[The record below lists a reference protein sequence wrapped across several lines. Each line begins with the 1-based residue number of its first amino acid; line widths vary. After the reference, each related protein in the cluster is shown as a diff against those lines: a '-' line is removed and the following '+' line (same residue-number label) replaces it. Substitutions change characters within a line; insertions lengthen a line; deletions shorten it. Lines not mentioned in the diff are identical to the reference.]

1 MHSWRGLV
9 TTHHV
14 HEMVRMARTLVAEG
28 GAPFVVLGVAGSPY
42 APVGWG
48 GVEQLGTLGGEGAV
62 ENDYWII
69 LMPEER
75 YLICTLAGERSGFTS
90 FPHDTNE

>member
-48 GVEQLGTLGGEGAV
+48 GWSNWGPWVGKEPLRTTTG
-62 ENDYWII
+62 
-69 LMPEER
+69 
-75 YLICTLAGERSGFTS
+75 SS
-90 FPHDTNE
+90 